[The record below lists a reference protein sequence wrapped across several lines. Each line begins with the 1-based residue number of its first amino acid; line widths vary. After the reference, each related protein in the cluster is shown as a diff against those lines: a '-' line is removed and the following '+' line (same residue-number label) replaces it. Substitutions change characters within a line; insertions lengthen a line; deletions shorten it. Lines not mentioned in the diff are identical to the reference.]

1 MSSHFN
7 GMSFDS
13 SKSALNPIDSEAQTN
28 DTYLMEGN
36 WDTETGKLFVDF
48 ERDSGHGMFVSLVLT
63 RATLLR
69 QSDHMLSYFLADDGI
84 SISRSVPQTDF
95 ASTATSSPL
104 SSMAAASDDR
114 QDVSCNAW
122 QLPPPTPAV
131 QFYSRTPVTN
141 NHSPTRSA
149 TTTGFPSYVRNHNCD
164 SPSQQHPLV
173 ATTSQSSSSSS
184 LSSMAA
190 ALVSGVAPGLRY
202 QTAQQMHMQRVA
214 AGGNTPIL
222 PTPPV
227 MGYEGESPLSPAAMI
242 GSEHENLMLPPPS
255 RSNSSN
261 DVLMGPPE
269 PRPPTLLSWQGDVK
283 HDVPLPPSNSM
294 MGVVFSQ
301 PHRAMNMHVNIAPQN
316 HHQHQQFLYTAALQA
331 ASLQQGRG
339 IVPEEESEEKRAKR
353 LERNRESARKCRRR
367 KKERLTS
374 LGTQVNQLHNTI
386 ESERSKLVASMV
398 PAMQACRSKEIMAL
412 LTEQSSGLDGDKL
425 ADILRGSSPSSD
437 LMRSVLDFQ
446 YSTLKQL
453 TLPYYQKLLLWF
465 TLRDEKFFLA
475 GKEQYIA
482 RLQQNVPDNTVSRP
496 ATGKISSKQVGDEL
510 LNGPSKKDD
519 RASVAKRRKDQD
531 DEEAAF
537 NTTSAPYDAVRTWPL
552 FCFELKF
559 SVDQEERF
567 LSVHKELVEGH
578 AAGRN
583 DLAHKRTQMAV
594 AVSTTD
600 NLGKAV
606 GSISHVISKREE
618 RSFLGILTPKQTA
631 DFHVWLSQSSNRD
644 RARRSIS
651 DDGRDSPS
659 VHSMDA
665 TLATKGYEGSG
676 KEVSLQDISRRLSEV
691 LRISTKADE

>member
-1 MSSHFN
+1 
-7 GMSFDS
+7 
-13 SKSALNPIDSEAQTN
+13 
-28 DTYLMEGN
+28 
-36 WDTETGKLFVDF
+36 
-48 ERDSGHGMFVSLVLT
+48 
-63 RATLLR
+63 
-69 QSDHMLSYFLADDGI
+69 MLSYFLADDGI
-84 SISRSVPQTDF
+84 SISRSSVPQTDF

-104 SSMAAASDDR
+104 SSMAAAGDDR

-141 NHSPTRSA
+141 NHSPTRSS
-149 TTTGFPSYVRNHNCD
+149 TTTGTPSYLRNHNCD

-301 PHRAMNMHVNIAPQN
+301 PQAMTMHANIAPQN
-316 HHQHQQFLYTAALQA
+316 HHHHQQFLYTAALQA

-374 LGTQVNQLHNTI
+374 LGTQVNQLHNKI

-398 PAMQACRSKEIMAL
+398 PAMQACRSKEIVAL
-412 LTEQSSGLDGDKL
+412 LAEQARALDGDKL

-453 TLPYYQKLLLWF
+453 TLPYYQKMLLWF
-465 TLRDEKFFLA
+465 TLRDEKYFLA

-519 RASVAKRRKDQD
+519 RASIAKRRKDK
-531 DEEAAF
+531 DEEEASSNA
-537 NTTSAPYDAVRTWPL
+537 TSAPHDAVRTWPL

-567 LSVHKELVEGH
+567 LSAHKELVEGH

-583 DLAHKRTQMAV
+583 DLAHKRAQMAV

-631 DFHVWLSQSSNRD
+631 DFHVWLSLSGNRD

-659 VHSMDA
+659 VHNMDTTSA
-665 TLATKGYEGSG
+665 TEGYKGNG

-691 LRISTKADE
+691 LRISNKADE

>member
-1 MSSHFN
+1 
-7 GMSFDS
+7 
-13 SKSALNPIDSEAQTN
+13 
-28 DTYLMEGN
+28 
-36 WDTETGKLFVDF
+36 
-48 ERDSGHGMFVSLVLT
+48 MFVFSILT
-63 RATLLR
+63 KATLLQ

-84 SISRSVPQTDF
+84 SISRSSVPQTDF

-104 SSMAAASDDR
+104 SSMAAAGDDR

-141 NHSPTRSA
+141 NHSPARSA
-149 TTTGFPSYVRNHNCD
+149 TNTGLPSYVRNHNCD

-202 QTAQQMHMQRVA
+202 QTAQQMQMQRVV

-269 PRPPTLLSWQGDVK
+269 PRPPTLMSWQGDVM
-283 HDVPLPPSNSM
+283 HDVPLPSSNSM

-301 PHRAMNMHVNIAPQN
+301 PQAMSMHANIAPQN
-316 HHQHQQFLYTAALQA
+316 HHHHQQFLYTAALQA

-374 LGTQVNQLHNTI
+374 LGTQVNQLHNKI

-398 PAMQACRSKEIMAL
+398 PAMQACRSKEIIAL
-412 LTEQSSGLDGDKL
+412 STDQANGLDGNKV

-453 TLPYYQKLLLWF
+453 TLPYYQKMLLWF
-465 TLRDEKFFLA
+465 TLRDEKYFLA

-482 RLQQNVPDNTVSRP
+482 RLQQNVPDNAVSRP

-510 LNGPSKKDD
+510 LNGTSKKDD
-519 RASVAKRRKDQD
+519 RASIAKRRKDQD
-531 DEEAAF
+531 DEEASSNA
-537 NTTSAPYDAVRTWPL
+537 TSAPSDAVRTWPL

-567 LSVHKELVEGH
+567 LSAHKELVEGH

-583 DLAHKRTQMAV
+583 DLAHKRAQMAV

-631 DFHVWLSQSSNRD
+631 DFHVWLSQSSNRN

-665 TLATKGYEGSG
+665 TLATEGYKGNG